1 MSTLKDLNEYLYEQL
16 EQITNE
22 DLFENEK
29 LFDKKIKQSKT
40 VIGIA
45 DKIIALNN
53 TVIAAE
59 RVKQEYGLENGVL
72 GIEMDKRKS

>member
-45 DKIIALNN
+45 DKIITLNN

-72 GIEMDKRKS
+72 EIEMDKRKS

>member
-29 LFDKKIKQSKT
+29 LFNKKIKQSKT

-72 GIEMDKRKS
+72 GIEMDKRKI